1 MADIGDDRVQR
12 ALHAILAGDPDGL
25 RAAIAADP
33 ELVAISWGENT
44 LLEWT
49 TQPPHGVTAEVIDV
63 LISERSR
70 LDRAL
75 NLAGCWNLAAMCRQ
89 LLVAGADPAARA
101 DAGITPLES
110 AAMHGSTASADV
122 LVAHGLHRPSLWL
135 AAASGLLADVQDWV
149 DTSGGLRKPA
159 GPYRPNLA
167 DVGHPPGEPVS
178 NDPAEVLA
186 EAFVFAAANGRTS
199 VVDYLLDAG
208 VDIDVAPSRDTT
220 ALHLA
225 ILFRNP
231 DAVAALLERGAATDL
246 NDGRYDSD
254 AHGWASACRSDDN
267 PGSERVAEL
276 SAASA

>member
-1 MADIGDDRVQR
+1 MADIGDDRVQG
-12 ALHAILAGDPDGL
+12 ALHAILAGDPEGL
-25 RAAIAADP
+25 RAAIDAAP

-49 TQPPHGVTAEVIDV
+49 TQPPHGVTTEVIDV
-63 LISERSR
+63 LINKGSR

-75 NLAGCWNLAAMCRQ
+75 NLAGCWNLAPMCRQ
-89 LLVAGADPAARA
+89 LLDAGADPAARA

-110 AAMHGSTASADV
+110 AALHGSTASADV
-122 LVAHGLHRPSLWL
+122 LAPHGLHRPSLWL
-135 AAASGLLADVQDWV
+135 AAASGLLTDVQDWV
-149 DTSGGLRKPA
+149 DPDGRLQKPA

-178 NDPAEVLA
+178 DDPAEVVA

-199 VVDYLLDAG
+199 VVDYLLDTG
-208 VDIDVAPSRDTT
+208 VDINVAPYRNTT

-231 DAVAALLERGAATDL
+231 DAVAVLLERGAATNL

-254 AHGWASACRSDDN
+254 AHGWASACLSEDN
-267 PGSERVAEL
+267 PRSERVAEL
-276 SAASA
+276 LAATA